1 MPSIADTPDSLT
13 PAWLS
18 AALAETLGDV
28 KVESV
33 DTAPVGT
40 GQMCDTFRLILTYA
54 PGPDIRTDPPR
65 SIIAKLPSADPIS
78 RATALS
84 LGSYENEVRFYQ
96 QLAPRLDVR
105 TPRVYYADIEV
116 ETASFVLLLE
126 DLSPA
131 QPGDQ
136 LAGCSHA
143 DAVTA
148 IDELVGLHAPLWDD
162 PSLKE
167 LPWLHR
173 DRSGQQLFYLGLL
186 PQLWDGFRER
196 YAESLGPEV
205 HEAGDQLFAK
215 LSDFILGDTEPWTVV
230 HGDYRLD
237 NLLFAGSPAVS
248 GSKPGEG
255 TGASV
260 TVLDWQTVT
269 HGPAL
274 ADVAYFIGAG
284 LLLDDRRAHE
294 GGLVRLYHDRLVAA
308 GVQGYGWDRCW
319 HDYRRGT
326 WSGLIMA
333 IAASMLV
340 ERTERGD
347 EMFMV
352 MAHRHARHALDL
364 DAATAI

>member
-1 MPSIADTPDSLT
+1 MAKIADKPEELT
-13 PAWLS
+13 AGWLS
-18 AALAETLGDV
+18 DTFPGVIA
-28 KVESV
+28 V
-33 DTAPVGT
+33 DKEPVGT
-40 GQMCDTFRLILTYA
+40 GQMCDTFRLTLTYGGSD
-54 PGPDIRTDPPR
+54 GPA
-65 SIIAKLPSADPIS
+65 SVIAKLPSADPTS

-96 QLAPRLDVR
+96 QLAPRLSVR

-136 LAGCSHA
+136 LAGCSHP

-148 IDELVGLHAPLWDD
+148 IGELVGLHAPLWDD

-173 DRSGQQLFYLGLL
+173 DRTGQQMFYLGLL
-186 PQLWDGFRER
+186 PQLWEGFRQR
-196 YAESLGPEV
+196 YADSLGAEV
-205 HEAGDQLFAK
+205 HEAGDQLFAR
-215 LSDFILGDTEPWTVV
+215 LEDFILGDTEPWTVV

-237 NLLFAGSPAVS
+237 NLLF
-248 GSKPGEG
+248 
-255 TGASV
+255 TDTSV

-274 ADVAYFIGAG
+274 QDVAYFIGAG
-284 LLLDDRRAHE
+284 LLLEDRRAHE
-294 GGLVRLYHDRLVAA
+294 ESLVRLYHDRLVGA
-308 GVQGYGWDRCW
+308 GVHGYGWDRCW
-319 HDYRRGT
+319 HDYRRGA

-333 IAASMLV
+333 VAASMLV

-364 DAATAI
+364 ESATAI